1 MTTQTV
7 QFYVLNPVSGNA
19 KTGPMPVS
27 TSNSSTCPDACP
39 IKLKGCYAKY
49 GPVGMHWRKLDE
61 GTSKNAKEW
70 GDFLQDVKRIARGS
84 LWRHNQA
91 GDLNGSGGMID
102 AVKLDELVKANKGKH
117 GFTYTHYD
125 TLSVVGTFDDNFN
138 AHVNRDAVKSAN
150 DKGFTINLSGN
161 DVNHADQ
168 LKALNIAPVVALMP
182 RDAEKVS
189 FTPAGNK
196 VVICPAENTD
206 KVNCLTCGLCA
217 KVDRDYIIGFRAH
230 GTAAK
235 TVEIIARG

>member
-1 MTTQTV
+1 MTTQTT
-7 QFYVLNPVSGNA
+7 QFYVLNPVSSNA
-19 KTGPMPVS
+19 KTGPIPVS
-27 TSNSSTCPDACP
+27 TSNSATCPDACP

-49 GPVGMHWRKLDE
+49 GPTGMHWRKLDA

-70 GDFLQDVKRIARGS
+70 DGFLQDVKRITRGS

-91 GDLNGSGGMID
+91 GDLNGSNNIINAMQLADI
-102 AVKLDELVKANKGKH
+102 VKANKGKR
-117 GFTYTHYD
+117 GFTYTHYPV
-125 TLSVVGTFDDNFN
+125 TGDNFEN
-138 AHVNRDAVKSAN
+138 YGAVKAAN
-150 DKGFTINLSGN
+150 VNGFTINLSGN

-168 LKALNIAPVVALMP
+168 LKALNIAPVVVLMP

-189 FTPAGNK
+189 HTPAGNK

-206 KVNCLTCGLCA
+206 KVTCMTCGLCA
-217 KVDRDYIIGFRAH
+217 KADRDYIIGFRAH

>member
-1 MTTQTV
+1 MSN
-7 QFYVLNPVSGNA
+7 QFYVLKAVSGNR
-19 KTGPMPVS
+19 KTGPIPVS
-27 TSNSSTCPDACP
+27 TSNSATCPDACP

-49 GPVGMHWRKLDE
+49 GPTGLAWRNVDSGK
-61 GTSKNAKEW
+61 AKGAVEW
-70 GDFLQDVKRIARGS
+70 PQFIRQVRALSNGS

-102 AVKLDELVKANKGKH
+102 TVKLGELVKANKGKR

-125 TLSVVGTFDDNFN
+125 TLKVAGTFDDNFN
-138 AHVNRDAVKSAN
+138 AHINRCAVEYAN
-150 DKGFTINLSGN
+150 SNGFTVNLSGN

-189 FTPAGNK
+189 YTPAGNK

-206 KVNCLTCGLCA
+206 KVNCMSCGLCQV
-217 KVDRDYIIGFRAH
+217 VDRDYIIGFRAH

>member
-1 MTTQTV
+1 MTT
-7 QFYVLNPVSGNA
+7 QFYVLNPVSSNA
-19 KTGPMPVS
+19 KTGPIPVS
-27 TSNSSTCPDACP
+27 TSNSATCPDACP

-49 GPVGMHWRKLDE
+49 GPVGMHWRKLDA

-70 GDFLQDVKRIARGS
+70 EGFLQDVKRIARGG

-91 GDLNGSGGMID
+91 GDLNGADDVVDNVS
-102 AVKLDELVKANKGKH
+102 LEQLVWANRGKK
-117 GFTYTHYD
+117 GFTYTHYPV
-125 TLSVVGTFDDNFN
+125 LDNQSNYSIHNRNSIGN
-138 AHVNRDAVKSAN
+138 ANSR
-150 DKGFTINLSGN
+150 GFTINLSGN

-168 LKALNIAPVVALMP
+168 LKALNIAPVVVLMP

-189 FTPAGNK
+189 HTPAGNK

-206 KVNCLTCGLCA
+206 KVTCMTCGLCA
-217 KVDRDYIIGFRAH
+217 KADRDYIIGFRAH